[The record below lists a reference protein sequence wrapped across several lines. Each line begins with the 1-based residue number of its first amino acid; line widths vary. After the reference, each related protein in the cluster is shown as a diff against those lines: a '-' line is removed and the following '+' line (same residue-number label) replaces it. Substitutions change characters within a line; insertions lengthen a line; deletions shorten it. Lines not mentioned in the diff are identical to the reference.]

1 MADLVD
7 NYIVA
12 PRVALANGD
21 REMISMLKMVHR
33 KNLLQPIQTLKE
45 RGKVYIH
52 IRIHMYL
59 QQPNICYRIGKY
71 RLKNCVIYF
80 LIIYILY
87 LLVRLSTRISFTCVC
102 VCVDISLVRV
112 NICFQFQ
119 YFLRCY

>member
-45 RGKVYIH
+45 RGSSTIKGLHPYSDSYVTAAAKH
-52 IRIHMYL
+52 L
-59 QQPNICYRIGKY
+59 SPYR
-71 RLKNCVIYF
+71 
-80 LIIYILY
+80 
-87 LLVRLSTRISFTCVC
+87 
-102 VCVDISLVRV
+102 
-112 NICFQFQ
+112 
-119 YFLRCY
+119 